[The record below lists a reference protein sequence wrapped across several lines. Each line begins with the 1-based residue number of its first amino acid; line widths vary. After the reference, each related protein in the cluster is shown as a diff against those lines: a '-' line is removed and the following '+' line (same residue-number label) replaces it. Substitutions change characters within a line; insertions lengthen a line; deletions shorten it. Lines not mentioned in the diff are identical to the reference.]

1 MSAHHTARHRTS
13 RRGRR
18 VTTGLVVTAA
28 LGCLAALGAV
38 TYVAF
43 VLWPRQLAEVPPDT
57 PSVPITVAGVA
68 FNVPP
73 AAIRMPVQRR
83 PGAHERLDLVFM
95 WPSFAPP
102 DPKLPAMEKNF
113 PADELQPIDR
123 LFVTIHGNDGTLPP
137 VERAKAIYPRYFA
150 GDPQVDVAG
159 LIARRFADTSP
170 YKDEDLIFDPAAP
183 ERFVVRCN
191 RPGATPG
198 MCLLERRI
206 GAADIIVRFPRDWLF
221 QWHDLSEGVER
232 LIASLRPVGR

>member
-1 MSAHHTARHRTS
+1 MNADQTARNRTS
-13 RRGRR
+13 RHGRR
-18 VTTGLVVTAA
+18 LTAGLVVTVA
-28 LGCLAALGAV
+28 LATLVVLGAV
-38 TYVAF
+38 AYVAF

-57 PSVPITVAGVA
+57 PSVPVTIAGVP

-73 AAIRMPVQRR
+73 AAIRVPVQRR
-83 PGAHERLDLVFM
+83 PGAQERLDLVFM
-95 WPSFAPP
+95 WPSFEPP
-102 DPKLPAMEKNF
+102 DPKQPAMEKNF
-113 PADELQPIDR
+113 PADQLQPIDR

-137 VERAKAIYPRYFA
+137 IERVKAIYPRYFT

-170 YKDEDLIFDPAAP
+170 YKDEDLVFDPVRP

-191 RPGATPG
+191 RAAATPG

-206 GAADIIVRFPRDWLF
+206 GGADIIVRFPRDWLF
-221 QWHDLSEGVER
+221 QWQDLSEGVDR

>member
-1 MSAHHTARHRTS
+1 M
-13 RRGRR
+13 
-18 VTTGLVVTAA
+18 
-28 LGCLAALGAV
+28 LGALA
-38 TYVAF
+38 YVAF
-43 VLWPRQLAEVPPDT
+43 VLWPRQLADVPPDT

-73 AAIRMPVQRR
+73 AAIRVPLQRR
-83 PGAHERLDLVFM
+83 PGAQERIDLVFM
-95 WPSFAPP
+95 WPSFEPP
-102 DPKLPAMEKNF
+102 DPKQPAMEKNF

-137 VERAKAIYPRYFA
+137 IERVKAIYPRYFT

-191 RPGATPG
+191 RPAATPG

-221 QWHDLSEGVER
+221 QWQDLAEGVDR

>member
-1 MSAHHTARHRTS
+1 MSPSAGSGRGSLR
-13 RRGRR
+13 RRGRFSASLF
-18 VTTGLVVTAA
+18 VTIGVAGLII
-28 LGCLAALGAV
+28 LGAAA
-38 TYVAF
+38 YVAF

-83 PGAHERLDLVFM
+83 PGAQERIDLVFM
-95 WPSFAPP
+95 WPSFEPP

-123 LFVTIHGNDGTLPP
+123 LFVTIHGNDGTLPLA
-137 VERAKAIYPRYFA
+137 ERVKAIYPRYFT

-170 YKDEDLIFDPAAP
+170 YKNEDLVFNPAAP

-191 RPGATPG
+191 RPAATPG
-198 MCLLERRI
+198 VCLLERRL
-206 GAADIIVRFPRDWLF
+206 GAADITVRFPRDWLF
-221 QWHDLSEGVER
+221 QWQDLAEGVDR